1 MKHHV
6 CELKSRDKSFH
17 CKIKELEETHSA
29 ALSKQ
34 KSLIEQLQS
43 ELKAANHNCVI
54 ALQEAKVSFN
64 DKADQL
70 EIKREKEVKELQGR
84 VYKLEEDV
92 ASSSKIFQELLD
104 QQEEEYELMIS
115 QLKLKSDIHS
125 QKEQQV
131 KDDIIASFQS
141 IKIERDQLVR
151 QVEELKSKLLF
162 SDESFKRE
170 LSLRRNLEEEKV
182 GLNHTVSDLS
192 TRIES
197 ETLRVHELE
206 KDLQSSEAVQRK
218 LKEELHNTENS
229 NAAIET
235 EIKKSEDADICF

>member
-1 MKHHV
+1 M
-6 CELKSRDKSFH
+6 
-17 CKIKELEETHSA
+17 
-29 ALSKQ
+29 
-34 KSLIEQLQS
+34 QS
-43 ELKAANHNCVI
+43 ELKAANHNCTI
-54 ALQEAKVSFN
+54 ALQEAKLEFN
-64 DKADQL
+64 DKAKQL

-115 QLKLKSDIHS
+115 HLKLKSDIHS
-125 QKEQQV
+125 HKEQQV
-131 KDDIIASFQS
+131 KDDIIASFHS

-170 LSLRRNLEEEKV
+170 LSLRRTLEEEKV
-182 GLNHTVSDLS
+182 ELNHTVSDLS

-197 ETLRVHELE
+197 GTVRIHELE
-206 KDLQSSEAVQRK
+206 KELQSSEAVQRK
-218 LKEELHNTENS
+218 LKEELQNTENS
-229 NAAIET
+229 NATIET
-235 EIKKSEDADICF
+235 KKKKSEDANNTNAF